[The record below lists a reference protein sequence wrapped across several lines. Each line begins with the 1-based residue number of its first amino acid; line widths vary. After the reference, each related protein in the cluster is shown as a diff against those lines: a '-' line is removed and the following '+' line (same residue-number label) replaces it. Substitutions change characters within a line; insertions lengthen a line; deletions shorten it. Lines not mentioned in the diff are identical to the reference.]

1 MLRLREPQME
11 SDDNAAIDRGQR
23 EERGEK
29 KGEEGEKEVDMY
41 GVWKGLDYAD
51 RKTELSL

>member
-23 EERGEK
+23 EEERGVRRK
-29 KGEEGEKEVDMY
+29 RGRGNRDVQKGFDN
-41 GVWKGLDYAD
+41 AD
-51 RKTELSL
+51 RELR

>member
-23 EERGEK
+23 GVRRRE
-29 KGEEGEKEVDMY
+29 EKE
-41 GVWKGLDYAD
+41 
-51 RKTELSL
+51 RKRKS